1 MSHKTVLLSLAASAA
16 LGCSSGAPS
25 ASGGSGGSF
34 NAETAKSGDVESSV
48 LTPPPPGVQLA
59 AYAPASGSSS
69 FADVGDDGRVLFDGD
84 RMRDAVGGGGS
95 VRGQFSDNSNKWAAL
110 RGQVQRSRQGRAT
123 YAAVPPP
130 RGTTGNGVRSDAS
143 VPDVPAG
150 KVFSLTEYQRFE
162 QAMYTTVY
170 PVLTRMGWNARQRR
184 GGASSMDPYRL
195 TVHHTMGHQTFGE
208 EVTAAAVRGIQGF
221 HQGRE
226 RGWADIGYHFLIDGD
241 GRVAEGRPANV
252 LGAHA
257 AEANGGNLGISL
269 MGNFNV
275 QQPTDNQ
282 MDSLER
288 LAAYLALRYDIPVMK
303 TGYLEGHS
311 HHSST
316 SCPGANLKARLADVR
331 SRVIQEEAKIRDRD
345 AADGKPNYAAFTPM
359 VVTRQG

>member
-1 MSHKTVLLSLAASAA
+1 MSRKSAFIALAAAA
-16 LGCSSGAPS
+16 AVGCSNCDPA
-25 ASGGSGGSF
+25 ASGGSGGGF
-34 NAETAKSGDVESSV
+34 NAETGKKGDTESSV

-69 FADVGDDGRVLFDGD
+69 FADVTDDGRTLFDGD
-84 RMRDAVGGGGS
+84 RLRDSLNGGGS

-110 RGQVQRSRQGRAT
+110 RGQVSASRQGRAT

-130 RGTTGNGVRSDAS
+130 RGTTGNGVRPDAS
-143 VPDVPAG
+143 VPEVPSG
-150 KVFSLTEYQRFE
+150 RVFSLNEYQRFE

-170 PVLTRMGWNARQRR
+170 PVLTRLGWNARQRR
-184 GGASSMDPYRL
+184 GDGSSMAPYRL

-208 EVTAAAVRGIQGF
+208 AETAAAVRGVQSF
-221 HQGRE
+221 HMGPE
-226 RGWADIGYHFLIDGD
+226 RGWADIGYHFLIDGA

-257 AEANGGNLGISL
+257 AEANQGNLGISL
-269 MGNFNV
+269 MGNFDV
-275 QQPTDNQ
+275 QQPSDSQ

-303 TGYLEGHS
+303 TGYLEGHN
-311 HHSST
+311 HHGDT
-316 SCPGANLKARLADVR
+316 SCPGRNLNARLAEVR

-345 AADGKPNYAAFTPM
+345 AADGKVNYASFTPM